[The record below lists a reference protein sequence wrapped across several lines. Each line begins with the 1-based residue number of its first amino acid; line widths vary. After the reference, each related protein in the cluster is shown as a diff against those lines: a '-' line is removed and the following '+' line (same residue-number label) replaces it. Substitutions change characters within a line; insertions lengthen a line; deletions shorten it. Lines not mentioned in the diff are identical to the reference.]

1 MRSRG
6 RTPPDLDAQ
15 IRAAEAT
22 AYAHYGLEPRERLVP
37 VETPLG
43 AVGVRVTMF
52 GPTAGAEPPVVVLHG
67 VASPTVIAAPLIAR
81 LTGRQVIA
89 VDWPGHGLSG
99 PSRLPHGTG
108 LREYAVA
115 VLRALLDELELTQV
129 DVVGHS
135 LGAQFGLYAALH
147 LPDRVRRLVLL
158 GAPGAAF
165 EGVRPTAIMKA
176 LAVPG
181 LGRRLLALPMSRK
194 AYLRANAD
202 TLGAGALDDLPDE
215 LVDAAMLIGRR
226 SDYAPSVASY
236 FRALIKRGSVRS
248 GVAVAADELATVRQ
262 PTLLVWGD
270 EDVFMRPLAAA
281 GSIAAIRD
289 CHLVRLAGAGH
300 APWLQEPQRVGDAV
314 TSHLGDS
321 AGTVAAVRAGRESA

>member
-1 MRSRG
+1 MSP
-6 RTPPDLDAQ
+6 TELDAQ
-15 IRAAEAT
+15 IRAAETT
-22 AYAHYGLEPRERLVP
+22 AYAHYGLEPRERLVA

-43 AVGVRVTMF
+43 PVAVRVTLF
-52 GPTAGAEPPVVVLHG
+52 GPSASAEPPVVLLHG
-67 VASPTVIAAPLIAR
+67 VASPTVIAAPLTAR

-99 PSRLPHGTG
+99 PSLLPRGTG
-108 LREYAVA
+108 LRQYAVA

-135 LGAQFGLYAALH
+135 LGAQFGLYAALD
-147 LPDRVRRLVLL
+147 LPGRVRRLVLL

-165 EGVRPTAIMKA
+165 EGVRPTAIMKV

-181 LGRRLLALPMSRK
+181 LGRWLLALPMSRK
-194 AYLRANAD
+194 AFLRANAD
-202 TLGAGALDDLPDE
+202 TLGAGALEDVPDE
-215 LVDAAMLIGRR
+215 LIDAAMLIGRR

-236 FRALIKRGSVRS
+236 FRALIKRGSVRP
-248 GVAVAADELATVRQ
+248 GVAVAAGELATVRQ

-281 GSIAAIRD
+281 DSIGAIRD
-289 CHLVRLAGAGH
+289 GHLVRLAGAGH

-314 TSHLGDS
+314 ASHLGDP
-321 AGTVAAVRAGRESA
+321 ADMGVAVQPGSETA